1 MNKLQSFVVRLLGI
15 QNTTLRNPADWFIDA
30 LGFGKAASGERVSH
44 RAALGLSP
52 YYCGVRMI
60 SETVGSLPLNVYK
73 RRPIRGQDVW
83 RDHPAHFLLHSEPN
97 PEMTAMSFRQT
108 LCGHA
113 IGYGNAYAEIVRR
126 ADGMPAEL
134 WPLPPDRTQAVRA
147 EDDSLWYEVRLDN
160 GSAVH
165 LPARDVLHV
174 PGLGFDGVR
183 GYSLIS
189 VAMESIGINLAM
201 EKFSATFFSNGGHI
215 SAVAETDNVLSD
227 DSFKRLKSEI
237 NEKIGGL
244 ENAHRIA
251 LLEAGVKLKP
261 LNITNRDTQLI
272 ESKRFSI
279 EDWARWLNMPPMA

>member
-1 MNKLQSFVVRLLGI
+1 MNKLQSLVVRLLGI
-15 QNTTLRNPADWFIDA
+15 QNTTLRNPADWFVEA
-30 LGFGKAASGERVSH
+30 LGLGKAASGEKVSH
-44 RAALGLSP
+44 TAALGLSP

-73 RRPIRGQDVW
+73 RRPSRGQDVW

-97 PEMTAMSFRQT
+97 SEMTAMSFRQT
-108 LCGHA
+108 LCSHA

-134 WPLPPDRTQAVRA
+134 WPLPPDRTKTVRA
-147 EDDSLWYEVRLDN
+147 DDDSLWYEIRLDD
-160 GSAVH
+160 GSTVH
-165 LPARDVLHV
+165 LPARDVLHI

-183 GYSLIS
+183 GYSLIQ
-189 VAMESIGINLAM
+189 VAMESIGMNLAM
-201 EKFSATFFSNGGHI
+201 EKFSAKFFSNGGHI

-227 DSFKRLKSEI
+227 DSFNRLKSEI

-251 LLEAGVKLKP
+251 
-261 LNITNRDTQLI
+261 
-272 ESKRFSI
+272 
-279 EDWARWLNMPPMA
+279 